1 MLFLIDG
8 PHWPPWECDV
18 VTVIQGQ
25 ASTDLAGSPP
35 PSAPPIT
42 RVPTAG
48 SPSEQQP
55 EWQPPVTIQR
65 VKHCRDSAERWAKI
79 LPWYA
84 NTMQRRADA
93 WAMAAGIIAAVTGV
107 AIWPVISDT
116 SSAWEKAIVSAGALA
131 AAVCALPPRIKNH
144 GEWAARARAIAGRYG
159 EIGGELEDLQAAVLS
174 SSCRLSYAP
183 HQYQKLRKFE
193 TALHSAVYGC
203 HPWNPYASQLFVGMP
218 PALKL
223 CETKLVQS
231 LDSDEYAGFRHWMP
245 LHDHLSAY
253 ATAALRLYVYV
264 VANAAWLWPL
274 FVGDLLPYADW
285 LRRLWFRG
293 WI

>member
-1 MLFLIDG
+1 M
-8 PHWPPWECDV
+8 

-131 AAVCALPPRIKNH
+131 AAVCTLPPRIKNH

-159 EIGGELEDLQAAVLS
+159 EIGGELEDLQAAYE
-174 SSCRLSYAP
+174 RAP
-183 HQYQKLRKFE
+183 H
-193 TALHSAVYGC
+193 SV
-203 HPWNPYASQLFVGMP
+203 
-218 PALKL
+218 
-223 CETKLVQS
+223 
-231 LDSDEYAGFRHWMP
+231 DD
-245 LHDHLSAY
+245 
-253 ATAALRLYVYV
+253 ATARKTGQLCAGRR
-264 VANAAWLWPL
+264 NPL
-274 FVGDLLPYADW
+274 ARRRCRSTLLSHS
-285 LRRLWFRG
+285 
-293 WI
+293 